1 MDLIEDYSNFK
12 EEMRISKLKEE
23 PSKESKLLNFGD
35 YKKRERPLSS
45 MVDRRLVS
53 QRKVV
58 EWTGETE
65 KEFKLK
71 RQTASTQV
79 GSHFTSLNRYDAL
92 AIMPLINQLAR
103 K

>member
-53 QRKVV
+53 
-58 EWTGETE
+58 
-65 KEFKLK
+65 
-71 RQTASTQV
+71 
-79 GSHFTSLNRYDAL
+79 
-92 AIMPLINQLAR
+92 
-103 K
+103 